1 MLESLQQFHF
11 LRPWWF
17 LALIPAAWLVWQLTR
32 TQAQGDHWTRL
43 IAPHLLPFLLDGKGA
58 EEKNRVGWLLAPIVV
73 AVVALAG
80 PTWHKLPNPVEKNT
94 SALVVLW
101 DMSPSMLAQDIRPSR
116 LERSRLKLIDLLKTR
131 KDGLTA
137 LIAYSG
143 EAYVVTPLTED
154 VQTIINLLPS
164 LAPTTLP
171 SVGSN
176 PEMALSEAKKLLKAG
191 NFNHGDILFLTD
203 GIDSKAFDNLDEQ
216 LNNSKDRITLWGI
229 GSEEGAPIP
238 LPRGGFLQTGKDLVI
253 AKLNSSELKR
263 FAEQHNGYYVPAQ
276 ADDGDIKFLSQLLA
290 RTDQTQ
296 IQSDK
301 TFDQWVESGQY
312 LSLALLPLCLWLF
325 RRGSLLIILVALAL
339 PNPLPVSAATPAQ
352 APTAEEP
359 SAPAPAPEPAW
370 QKDLRNGWNGLWFT
384 PDQQGARLLKKGDA
398 PAAAEHFANPA
409 WQATAQYQAG
419 NFAAAA
425 KTFSQD
431 TSATGNYNQGTAL
444 LKKGDYDGAIKA
456 FEEALKQQPTY
467 AAAQHN
473 KDIAT
478 KLKALKAKQPKQN
491 NGQKDPNQ
499 KQNGD
504 KDQQNDQ
511 QKDPESQ
518 DGEGESAEN
527 NEQAGDKQKPEDSS
541 QDQDQNGKSEDQSQQ
556 NKKDPSKAEPN
567 QDQQDDE
574 KQAQA
579 DDDKKPEDEEK
590 SEQAKQSA
598 EEKAAAQQKAQEEYA
613 KQLAEAAKDQQEG
626 AKPADT
632 GASAEDSKEQQEN
645 QQKIDQAL
653 RRVPDDPGGLLRNK
667 FQYQY
672 KERRMNPQA
681 PKDANNNPENRW

>member
-17 LALIPAAWLVWQLTR
+17 LALLPAVWLVWQLSR
-32 TQAQGDHWTRL
+32 SQAQGDHWTRL
-43 IAPHLLPFLLDGKGA
+43 IAPHLLPFLLDGKGG
-58 EEKNRVGWLLAPIVV
+58 EEKNRVGWLLLPLSLAI
-73 AVVALAG
+73 VALAG
-80 PTWHKLPNPVEKNT
+80 PTWQKLPNPVEKNT
-94 SALVVLW
+94 SALIVLW

-131 KDGLTA
+131 KDGLTG
-137 LIAYSG
+137 LIAFSG

-164 LAPTTLP
+164 LGPTTLP

-191 NFNHGDILFLTD
+191 NLDHGDILFLTD
-203 GIDSKAFDNLDEQ
+203 GIDPKAFANLDDQ
-216 LNNSKDRITLWGI
+216 LKGGKDRITIWGV
-229 GSEEGAPIP
+229 GTEEGAPIP

-253 AKLNSSELKR
+253 AKLNSAELKR
-263 FAEQHNGYYVPAQ
+263 FAEEHKGYYLPAL
-276 ADDGDIKFLSQLLA
+276 ADDGDIKFLSQLLV

-296 IQSDK
+296 VQSDK
-301 TFDQWVESGQY
+301 TFDQWTESGQY

-325 RRGSLLIILVALAL
+325 RRGSLLVIVFSLCLANSDPVAAAAA
-339 PNPLPVSAATPAQ
+339 PEEEVKPAAT
-352 APTAEEP
+352 
-359 SAPAPAPEPAW
+359 PEPAW
-370 QKDLRNGWNGLWFT
+370 RKDLRNTWNGLWFT
-384 PDQQGARLLKKGDA
+384 PDQQGARLLKQGDA
-398 PAAAEHFANPA
+398 PAAAEHFANPS

-419 NFAAAA
+419 NFEAAA

-431 TSATGNYNQGTAL
+431 KTATGFYNQGTAL

-456 FEEALKQQPTY
+456 LDEALKLQPTY

-473 KDIAT
+473 KDIAV

-504 KDQQNDQ
+504 KNQQQDGDSQNSDSQQGDGEKNDQKSDKSDQQGDKDQADQEQQNDGQKEPQDQQGQDQQN
-511 QKDPESQ
+511 KDE
-518 DGEGESAEN
+518 
-527 NEQAGDKQKPEDSS
+527 
-541 QDQDQNGKSEDQSQQ
+541 QNGQGEKQQ
-556 NKKDPSKAEPN
+556 EQNTPDKPAG
-567 QDQQDDE
+567 QQDDKA
-574 KQAQA
+574 KQA
-579 DDDKKPEDEEK
+579 
-590 SEQAKQSA
+590 A

-613 KQLAEAAKDQQEG
+613 QKLAEAAEDKQDE
-626 AKPADT
+626 AKPAE
-632 GASAEDSKEQQEN
+632 ASAAAESKEQQEN

-681 PKDANNNPENRW
+681 PKDADNNPENRW

>member
-17 LALIPAAWLVWQLTR
+17 LALLPAAWLVWQLTR
-32 TQAQGDHWTRL
+32 SQAQGDHWTRL
-43 IAPHLLPFLLDGKGA
+43 IAPHLLPFLLDGKGG
-58 EEKNRVGWLLAPIVV
+58 EEKNRVGWLLLPLAITVL
-73 AVVALAG
+73 ALAG
-80 PTWHKLPNPVEKNT
+80 PTWQKLPNPVEKNT

-137 LIAYSG
+137 LIAFSG

-164 LAPTTLP
+164 LAPTSLP

-191 NFNHGDILFLTD
+191 NLDHGDILFLTD
-203 GIDSKAFDNLDEQ
+203 GIDPKAFADLDDQ
-216 LNNSKDRITLWGI
+216 LSGGKDRVTVWGV
-229 GSEEGAPIP
+229 GTEDGAPIP

-253 AKLNSSELKR
+253 AKLNSGELKR
-263 FAEQHNGYYVPAQ
+263 FAEAHQGYYLPAQ
-276 ADDGDIKFLSQLLA
+276 ADDGDIKFLAQLLA

-296 IQSDK
+296 VQSDK
-301 TFDQWVESGQY
+301 TFDQWTESGQY
-312 LSLALLPLCLWLF
+312 LSLLLLPLCLWLF
-325 RRGSLLIILVALAL
+325 RRGSLLVIVFALSLAH
-339 PNPLPVSAATPAQ
+339 PEPAAA
-352 APTAEEP
+352 
-359 SAPAPAPEPAW
+359 APAAAEPEAAKPATAPEPAW
-370 QKDLRNGWNGLWFT
+370 RKDLRNSWNGLWFT

-398 PAAAEHFANPA
+398 PAAAEHFANPS

-419 NFAAAA
+419 DFAAAA

-431 TSATGNYNQGTAL
+431 KSATGLYNQGTAL

-456 FEEALKQQPTY
+456 FDEALKLQPNY
-467 AAAQHN
+467 SPAQHN
-473 KDIAT
+473 KDIAL

-504 KDQQNDQ
+504 KNQQQQGDSQNND
-511 QKDPESQ
+511 SQ
-518 DGEGESAEN
+518 NGDGQE
-527 NEQAGDKQKPEDSS
+527 GDKQSADEEPKSQDQADKSS
-541 QDQDQNGKSEDQSQQ
+541 QDKQNGADGE
-556 NKKDPSKAEPN
+556 SKEPPEK
-567 QDQQDDE
+567 QDQQAQKDQQEGQNQAEPAAAQQDDKA
-574 KQAQA
+574 KQA
-579 DDDKKPEDEEK
+579 
-590 SEQAKQSA
+590 A

-613 KQLAEAAKDQQEG
+613 KKLAEAAKDQDDGSRAHEAG
-626 AKPADT
+626 AA
-632 GASAEDSKEQQEN
+632 AAESKEQQED

-681 PKDANNNPENRW
+681 PKDTNNNPENRW

>member
-17 LALIPAAWLVWQLTR
+17 LALLPAVWLVWQLTR
-32 TQAQGDHWTRL
+32 SQAQGDHWTRL
-43 IAPHLLPFLLDGKGA
+43 IAPHLLPFLLDGKGG
-58 EEKNRVGWLLAPIVV
+58 EEKNRVGWLLLPLTI
-73 AVVALAG
+73 AVLALAG
-80 PTWHKLPNPVEKNT
+80 PTWQKLPNPVEKNT

-131 KDGLTA
+131 KDGLTG
-137 LIAYSG
+137 LIAFSG

-164 LAPTTLP
+164 LGPTTLP

-191 NFNHGDILFLTD
+191 NLDHGDILFLTD
-203 GIDSKAFDNLDEQ
+203 GIDSKAFANLDDQ
-216 LNNSKDRITLWGI
+216 LKGGKDRITIWGV

-253 AKLNSSELKR
+253 AKLNSAELKR
-263 FAEQHNGYYVPAQ
+263 FAEEHKGYYLPSQ
-276 ADDGDIKFLSQLLA
+276 ADDGDIKFLSQLLV

-296 IQSDK
+296 VQSDK
-301 TFDQWVESGQY
+301 TFDQWTESGQY
-312 LSLALLPLCLWLF
+312 LALLLLPLCLWLF
-325 RRGSLLIILVALAL
+325 RRGSLLVIVVSLCLANAD
-339 PNPLPVSAATPAQ
+339 PAAAAATP
-352 APTAEEP
+352 EED
-359 SAPAPAPEPAW
+359 AKPAAAPEPAW
-370 QKDLRNGWNGLWFT
+370 RKDLRNTWNGFWFT
-384 PDQQGARLLKKGDA
+384 PDQQGARLLKQGDA

-419 NFAAAA
+419 NFEAAA

-431 TSATGNYNQGTAL
+431 KSATGLYNQGTAL

-456 FEEALKQQPTY
+456 FDEALRLQPNY

-473 KDIAT
+473 KDIAV

-504 KDQQNDQ
+504 KNQQQGGDSHNSDSQQGDGEKSDQSNEQNQADQ
-511 QKDPESQ
+511 NKQNGADGEQKDPQNQEQ
-518 DGEGESAEN
+518 QGKDAQQEGQQNGQE
-527 NEQAGDKQKPEDSS
+527 DKQQPNSPE
-541 QDQDQNGKSEDQSQQ
+541 QS
-556 NKKDPSKAEPN
+556 AG
-567 QDQQDDE
+567 
-574 KQAQA
+574 QA
-579 DDDKKPEDEEK
+579 DDT
-590 SEQAKQSA
+590 AKHAA

-613 KQLAEAAKDQQEG
+613 KKLAEAAKQQDDG
-626 AKPADT
+626 AKPNE
-632 GASAEDSKEQQEN
+632 ASAAGADSPEQQEN

-681 PKDANNNPENRW
+681 PKDADNNPENRW

>member
-17 LALIPAAWLVWQLTR
+17 LTLLPAGWLVWQLTR
-32 TQAQGDHWTRL
+32 SQAHGDHWTRL

-58 EEKNRVGWLLAPIVV
+58 EEKNRVGWLLLPLSI
-73 AVVALAG
+73 AVLALAG
-80 PTWHKLPNPVEKNT
+80 PTWQKLPNPVEKNT

-101 DMSPSMLAQDIRPSR
+101 DMSPSMLAQDVRPSR

-164 LAPTTLP
+164 LGPTTLP

-191 NFNHGDILFLTD
+191 NLDHGDILYLTD
-203 GIDSKAFDNLDEQ
+203 GIDNRAFANLDDQ
-216 LNNSKDRITLWGI
+216 LSKGKDRITIWGV
-229 GSEEGAPIP
+229 GTEDGAPIP
-238 LPRGGFLQTGKDLVI
+238 LPRGGFLQTGKDLVV
-253 AKLNSSELKR
+253 AKLNSAELKR
-263 FAEQHNGYYVPAQ
+263 FAEEHKGYYVPAQ
-276 ADDGDIKFLSQLLA
+276 ADDGDIKFLSQLLV

-296 IQSDK
+296 VQSDK
-301 TFDQWVESGQY
+301 TFDQWSESGQY

-325 RRGSLLIILVALAL
+325 RRGSLLVFLIAISSGNSQ
-339 PNPLPVSAATPAQ
+339 PAAAAQ
-352 APTAEEP
+352 APATEEASQPTAVAEP
-359 SAPAPAPEPAW
+359 GW
-370 QKDLRNGWNGLWFT
+370 QKDLRNTWNGFWFT
-384 PDQQGARLLKKGDA
+384 PDQQGARLLKQGDA
-398 PAAAEHFANPA
+398 SAAAEHFANPA
-409 WQATAQYQAG
+409 WQAAAQFQAG

-431 TSATGNYNQGTAL
+431 TSATGLYNQGTAL

-456 FEEALKQQPTY
+456 FDEALKLQPNY
-467 AAAQHN
+467 SAAQHN
-473 KDIAT
+473 KDIAI

-499 KQNGD
+499 KQQGD
-504 KDQQNDQ
+504 NKDQQEGGEQNQDGEKSDDNSSSDEQNKSDSSDKQGDDNKDQ
-511 QKDPESQ
+511 EQEQKDPAQ
-518 DGEGESAEN
+518 DEN
-527 NEQAGDKQKPEDSS
+527 KPAG
-541 QDQDQNGKSEDQSQQ
+541 
-556 NKKDPSKAEPN
+556 
-567 QDQQDDE
+567 
-574 KQAQA
+574 
-579 DDDKKPEDEEK
+579 DDKKPGDENKPEEDKKPGADKQSDE
-590 SEQAKQSA
+590 AKKSA
-598 EEKAAAQQKAQEEYA
+598 EEKAAAQEKAQQEYA
-613 KQLAEAAKDQQEG
+613 KQLAEAAKEQKDDTKAAEMG
-626 AKPADT
+626 A
-632 GASAEDSKEQQEN
+632 ASEASKEDQEN

-681 PKDANNNPENRW
+681 PKDANNNPESRW

>member
-17 LALIPAAWLVWQLTR
+17 LALLPAAWLVWQLSR
-32 TQAQGDHWTRL
+32 SQAQGDHWTRL
-43 IAPHLLPFLLDGKGA
+43 IAPHLLPFLLDGKGG
-58 EEKNRVGWLLAPIVV
+58 EEKNRVGWLLLPLTL
-73 AVVALAG
+73 AVLALAG
-80 PTWHKLPNPVEKNT
+80 PTWQKLPNPVEKNT
-94 SALVVLW
+94 SALIVLW

-131 KDGLTA
+131 KDGLTG
-137 LIAYSG
+137 LIAFSG

-164 LAPTTLP
+164 LGPTTLP

-191 NFNHGDILFLTD
+191 NLDHGDILFLTD
-203 GIDSKAFDNLDEQ
+203 GIDPKAFANLDDQ
-216 LNNSKDRITLWGI
+216 LKGGKDRVTIWGV
-229 GSEEGAPIP
+229 GTEEGAPIP

-253 AKLNSSELKR
+253 AKLNSGELKA
-263 FAEQHNGYYVPAQ
+263 FAEQHKGYYLPAQ
-276 ADDGDIKFLSQLLA
+276 ADDGDIKFLSQLLV

-296 IQSDK
+296 VQTDK
-301 TFDQWVESGQY
+301 TFDQWTESGQY
-312 LSLALLPLCLWLF
+312 LVLLLLPLCLWLF
-325 RRGSLLIILVALAL
+325 RRGSLLVIVFSLCLANSE
-339 PNPLPVSAATPAQ
+339 PASAA
-352 APTAEEP
+352 APTEEETK
-359 SAPAPAPEPAW
+359 PAAAPEAAW
-370 QKDLRNGWNGLWFT
+370 RKDLRNTWNGLWFT
-384 PDQQGARLLKKGDA
+384 PDQQGARLLKQGDA

-419 NFAAAA
+419 NFDAAA

-431 TSATGNYNQGTAL
+431 KSATGFYNQGTSL
-444 LKKGDYDGAIKA
+444 LKKGDYEGAIKA
-456 FEEALKQQPTY
+456 LDEALKLQPNY
-467 AAAQHN
+467 SAAQHN
-473 KDIAT
+473 KDLAV

-504 KDQQNDQ
+504 KNQQQAGDSQNSDSQQGDGEKNDQNSDNSDQQAEKDQADQEKQNDEP
-511 QKDPESQ
+511 KESQ
-518 DGEGESAEN
+518 DQQE
-527 NEQAGDKQKPEDSS
+527 
-541 QDQDQNGKSEDQSQQ
+541 QDQKNKDEQNGQG
-556 NKKDPSKAEPN
+556 
-567 QDQQDDE
+567 E
-574 KQAQA
+574 KQQEQTPAGQE
-579 DDDKKPEDEEK
+579 DDK
-590 SEQAKQSA
+590 AKQAA

-613 KQLAEAAKDQQEG
+613 KKLAEAAQDKQDE
-626 AKPADT
+626 AKPEEA
-632 GASAEDSKEQQEN
+632 GATAAESKEQQEN

-681 PKDANNNPENRW
+681 PKDADNNPENRW

>member
-17 LALIPAAWLVWQLTR
+17 LTLLPAGWLVWQLTR
-32 TQAQGDHWTRL
+32 AQAHGDHWTRL

-58 EEKNRVGWLLAPIVV
+58 EEKSRVGWLLLPLTV
-73 AVVALAG
+73 AVLALAG
-80 PTWHKLPNPVEKNT
+80 PTWQKLPNPVEKNT

-101 DMSPSMLAQDIRPSR
+101 DMSPSMLAQDVRPSR

-164 LAPTTLP
+164 LGPTTLP

-176 PEMALSEAKKLLKAG
+176 PEMAMSEAKKLLKAG
-191 NFNHGDILFLTD
+191 NLDHGDILYLTD
-203 GIDSKAFDNLDEQ
+203 GIDNRAFANLDDQ
-216 LNNSKDRITLWGI
+216 LSKGKDRITIWGV
-229 GSEEGAPIP
+229 GTEDGAPIP
-238 LPRGGFLQTGKDLVI
+238 LPRGGFLQTGKDLVV
-253 AKLNSSELKR
+253 AKLNSAELKH
-263 FAEQHNGYYVPAQ
+263 FAEEHKGYYVPAQ
-276 ADDGDIKFLSQLLA
+276 ADDGDIKFLSQLLV

-296 IQSDK
+296 VQSDK
-301 TFDQWVESGQY
+301 TFDQWSESGQY

-325 RRGSLLIILVALAL
+325 RRGSLLLLLMAISLG
-339 PNPLPVSAATPAQ
+339 NPQPASAA
-352 APTAEEP
+352 PTTGAEEE
-359 SAPAPAPEPAW
+359 SKPAVAEPAW
-370 QKDLRNGWNGLWFT
+370 QKDLRNTWNGFWFT
-384 PDQQGARLLKKGDA
+384 PDQQGARLLKQGDA

-431 TSATGNYNQGTAL
+431 TSATGLYNQATAL

-456 FEEALKQQPTY
+456 FDEALKLQPNY
-467 AAAQHN
+467 SAAQHN
-473 KDIAT
+473 KDIAI

-499 KQNGD
+499 KQKGD
-504 KDQQNDQ
+504 NKDQQEGGEQNQDGEKSEDNNSSGEQNKSDASDKQGDDNKDKEQNQEKQDQ
-511 QKDPESQ
+511 EQKDPAQ
-518 DGEGESAEN
+518 DEN
-527 NEQAGDKQKPEDSS
+527 KQAGDDRKPGDENKPE
-541 QDQDQNGKSEDQSQQ
+541 E
-556 NKKDPSKAEPN
+556 
-567 QDQQDDE
+567 
-574 KQAQA
+574 
-579 DDDKKPEDEEK
+579 DKKPGADKQSDE
-590 SEQAKQSA
+590 AKQSA
-598 EEKAAAQQKAQEEYA
+598 EEKAAAQEKAQQEYA
-613 KQLAEAAKDQQEG
+613 KQLAEAAKEQKDDTKAAEMG
-626 AKPADT
+626 A
-632 GASAEDSKEQQEN
+632 ASEASKEDQEN

-681 PKDANNNPENRW
+681 PKDANNNPESRW